1 MSQTPLDRFAAL
13 ELVLHAVARSA
24 SPFRVSEIV
33 NDGFN
38 KRVSSRIHLS
48 LRQVRAASEAL
59 PQKAPQPAWLG
70 GRYGNTRRHHTFQK
84 ELPSSG
90 VKLDL
95 SVTNVSSFTCTCAY
109 PERVLFN
116 RGHVLVAIFLD
127 F

>member
-70 GRYGNTRRHHTFQK
+70 GRYGNTRRHRRSPARSDAQRQLHSYYK
-84 ELPSSG
+84 S
-90 VKLDL
+90 
-95 SVTNVSSFTCTCAY
+95 
-109 PERVLFN
+109 ERIRF
-116 RGHVLVAIFLD
+116 GQP
-127 F
+127 